1 MEAESGTGSAFHVC
15 GSHPPILAETSA
27 DSSEIGVNPS
37 PKTQLKLFGNRA
49 ESTIK
54 WSLQLVIAWGAGA
67 YISARAA
74 RTKIRCLPT
83 TGRDLTNAT
92 RGLGRIVS

>member
-1 MEAESGTGSAFHVC
+1 MRLSSTDSC
-15 GSHPPILAETSA
+15 SETSA
-27 DSSEIGVNPS
+27 DSSEIGVNSS

-54 WSLQLVIAWGAGA
+54 WPLQLVIAWGAGA
-67 YISARAA
+67 YIRARAA
-74 RTKIRCLPT
+74 RTKIQYLLP